1 MTKEVKMCLLCIE
14 IAKDSIKPQDFVK
27 NFIEL
32 ANTDPE
38 HAREL
43 VDKYE
48 DKVNGLIF
56 TEELD

>member
-1 MTKEVKMCLLCIE
+1 MCLLCIE